1 MPTHRAARIA
11 AAPRNWNYQQHNKT
25 AASDCGVEPP
35 GTIVEECRRA
45 PRGSQPLAA
54 HHIAFAIWPTTT
66 RRAGLLLQLASTCPF
81 FDFSLSTSDIAVAAA
96 VVRGRCKW
104 PLWIGGIARGA
115 WRGRTSYWG
124 SAQTL
129 RATAAAGHANFWGY
143 LCLERARRAHARSL
157 AVFLRLCRTRPISLA
172 TPATTQRGASGRA
185 GAALGSPTVQP
196 IASAAWHDRSERQDR
211 RAQVRDP

>member
-66 RRAGLLLQLASTCPF
+66 RRAGLLLQPAASNVPLF
-81 FDFSLSTSDIAVAAA
+81 VVFQRYMQSLLPLCADDAN
-96 VVRGRCKW
+96 GRYG
-104 PLWIGGIARGA
+104 LGGLRGA
-115 WRGRTSYWG
+115 HGG
-124 SAQTL
+124 
-129 RATAAAGHANFWGY
+129 
-143 LCLERARRAHARSL
+143 CK
-157 AVFLRLCRTRPISLA
+157 
-172 TPATTQRGASGRA
+172 QR
-185 GAALGSPTVQP
+185 
-196 IASAAWHDRSERQDR
+196 
-211 RAQVRDP
+211 

>member
-66 RRAGLLLQLASTCPF
+66 RRAGLLLQLAAGVERAPFSTFRCRPAILQSLLPLCADDANGRYGLGGLRGGHGEAEQVTGEAPKPF
-81 FDFSLSTSDIAVAAA
+81 
-96 VVRGRCKW
+96 GRLQR
-104 PLWIGGIARGA
+104 PI
-115 WRGRTSYWG
+115 
-124 SAQTL
+124 AQTFG
-129 RATAAAGHANFWGY
+129 AT
-143 LCLERARRAHARSL
+143 S
-157 AVFLRLCRTRPISLA
+157 V
-172 TPATTQRGASGRA
+172 
-185 GAALGSPTVQP
+185 
-196 IASAAWHDRSERQDR
+196 
-211 RAQVRDP
+211 

>member
-96 VVRGRCKW
+96 VVRGRCKMAAMDW
-104 PLWIGGIARGA
+104 GDCAGGMARPNKLLGKRPNPSSDCSGRSRKLLGLPLFRTRKACARSFP
-115 WRGRTSYWG
+115 RRFPSVVPH
-124 SAQTL
+124 S
-129 RATAAAGHANFWGY
+129 ANFARNPRNHATRRQ
-143 LCLERARRAHARSL
+143 RARRRGPRLPHCTAYSFSSL
-157 AVFLRLCRTRPISLA
+157 A
-172 TPATTQRGASGRA
+172 
-185 GAALGSPTVQP
+185 
-196 IASAAWHDRSERQDR
+196 
-211 RAQVRDP
+211 

>member
-66 RRAGLLLQLASTCPF
+66 RRAGLLLLWRQSAPFSTF
-81 FDFSLSTSDIAVAAA
+81 
-96 VVRGRCKW
+96 RGRPAIVQSLLPLCADDAKW

-129 RATAAAGHANFWGY
+129 RATAAADHANFWGY